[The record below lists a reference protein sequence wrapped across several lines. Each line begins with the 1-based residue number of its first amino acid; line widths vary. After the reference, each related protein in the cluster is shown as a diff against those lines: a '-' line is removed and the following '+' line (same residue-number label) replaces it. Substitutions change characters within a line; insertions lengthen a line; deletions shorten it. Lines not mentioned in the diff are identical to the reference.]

1 MTMRT
6 WIAIR
11 AFIFFVVGQ
20 LTGHVLLTVI
30 VIVAGLLLLL
40 FSVWAYTEVLWYDA
54 IGYLDVLITVVIVQL
69 GMAAAPFATMAVFV
83 IVNMN
88 LARKLAPLD
97 RVISADETRVD
108 WWRRASAP
116 FARPLIT
123 TIGLLCGLIIALQTF
138 VHWDTFLLWWHGDHW
153 GRNDP
158 QFERDL
164 SYFMFR
170 LAFYTLVQRWT
181 FIGILVTLVLT
192 VLTSYLFGGIR
203 PQAPGSKI
211 PFRVNLHIS
220 ALMLALMV
228 VIGWGMILEL
238 HLLSYS
244 ERGVIT
250 GLGFTDSNASLVAYK
265 FVATAV
271 VTGFF
276 LFQVNIRRPG
286 WIIPTLALVWL
297 FLIGLSIARFYPNAY
312 QFLVVEPQE
321 LEREYPFI
329 EDHLAFTRYGFDL
342 DKVERRQTPGD
353 AGLTAAELAA
363 YRPALEQIRLWDPDT
378 MIINFRELQALRTYF
393 DFEDVDVDRYR
404 IDGKETLVLVGAREV
419 KTRHLA
425 ESAHRWENQRM
436 IYTHGHGLVAASGTQ
451 ATEAGM
457 PVFLTRDLPTKGAS
471 AINAENPRIYYGE
484 ASSSYAFVASD
495 AIELD
500 RPIDASS
507 HAQPSGAPRPGENPP
522 PASKERDCPKE
533 QTRSGGRGATADEAG
548 AASTEAS
555 DACRPAAIGFA
566 VTDYGGKGGVL
577 IDDIV
582 KRLVFAIRFWDVRFA
597 LTWLVDDNTRV
608 QFHRRI
614 RERIERVAP
623 FLELDR
629 NPYPVAVDGR
639 IKWIVD
645 AYTVSDMM
653 PYSRRVN
660 LSDLSQVTQPKQDA
674 VSVIIDEFTSSAAG
688 LTGTANYIRGSVK
701 AVLDAYD
708 GSVTLYVVG
717 PDDKVL
723 QAWQRAFPGVFVPE
737 AEASPAL
744 RAHFRYPQ
752 DLFRIQSAMWSDYHM
767 ETPEIFYTKEAA
779 WRIPPDAAFISL
791 RRERKEPEYE
801 QRRENLRP
809 YWLMARFPGEETTQF
824 AIVQPFSPAGRNL
837 LSGYLVGLSD
847 GANYGRLVSY
857 AFPPTR
863 TILGPAQAQA
873 RIDQDARISA
883 WMTLRMQSGSRV
895 SRGRLIA
902 LPVADAL
909 LYVEPLFVQADKSS
923 VSHLLGAQLSSIPEM
938 KKIVV
943 VFGDR
948 VVMRDTLEAAIAAAF
963 GQEPHETPV
972 RSTLTIEGA
981 GPDRLSI
988 TVGGQT
994 AGAGDP
1000 VVGDRTDIPMDTP

>member
-1 MTMRT
+1 
-6 WIAIR
+6 
-11 AFIFFVVGQ
+11 
-20 LTGHVLLTVI
+20 
-30 VIVAGLLLLL
+30 
-40 FSVWAYTEVLWYDA
+40 
-54 IGYLDVLITVVIVQL
+54 
-69 GMAAAPFATMAVFV
+69 
-83 IVNMN
+83 
-88 LARKLAPLD
+88 
-97 RVISADETRVD
+97 
-108 WWRRASAP
+108 
-116 FARPLIT
+116 
-123 TIGLLCGLIIALQTF
+123 
-138 VHWDTFLLWWHGDHW
+138 
-153 GRNDP
+153 
-158 QFERDL
+158 
-164 SYFMFR
+164 MFQ

-181 FIGILVTLVLT
+181 FIGVLVTLVLT

-203 PQAPGSKI
+203 PQAPGAKI
-211 PFRVNLHIS
+211 PFQVNLHIS
-220 ALMLALMV
+220 ALMLALIV
-228 VIGWGMILEL
+228 LIGWGMILEL

-297 FLIGLSIARFYPNAY
+297 FLVGLSIARFYPNVY

-342 DKVERRQTPGD
+342 EKVERRHTPGND
-353 AGLTAAELAA
+353 HLTSEELAA

-404 IDGKETLVLVGAREV
+404 VDGEETLVLVGAREV
-419 KTRHLA
+419 KTTHLA

-436 IYTHGHGLVAASGTQ
+436 IYTHGHGLVAASGTLS
-451 ATEAGM
+451 TEAGM
-457 PVFLTRDLPTKGAS
+457 PVFLTRDLPTEGAS
-471 AINAENPRIYYGE
+471 AIDADNPRIYYGE
-484 ASSSYAFVASD
+484 ASSPYAFVATD
-495 AIELD
+495 TIELD
-500 RPIDASS
+500 RPIDQSS
-507 HAQPSGAPRPGENPP
+507 QPRPSGASPSEER
-522 PASKERDCPKE
+522 PASGDKDTDCPAG
-533 QTRSGGRGATADEAG
+533 QTAAGGEGAATDEAG
-548 AASTEAS
+548 AASTEAA

-566 VTDYGGKGGVL
+566 INDYGGKGGVL
-577 IDDIV
+577 IDGLV
-582 KRLVFAIRFWDVRFA
+582 RRLAFAVRFWDVQFA
-597 LTWLVDDNTRV
+597 LSWLVDDDTRV

-614 RERIERVAP
+614 RERIGRVAP

-639 IKWIVD
+639 IKWIVE

-674 VSVIIDEFTSSAAG
+674 VSVVIDEFTSSEAG
-688 LTGTANYIRGSVK
+688 LAGTANYIRGSVK
-701 AVLDAYD
+701 AVVDAYD

-723 QAWQRAFPGVFVPE
+723 QAWQRAFPGIFVPE
-737 AEASPAL
+737 AEASPDL

-752 DLFRIQSAMWSDYHM
+752 DLFRIQSVMWSDYHM

-801 QRRENLRP
+801 QRREDLRP
-809 YWLMARFPGEETTQF
+809 YWLMARFPGEDESQF

-857 AFPPTR
+857 AFPPTT
-863 TILGPAQAQA
+863 TILGPPQAQA

-895 SRGRLIA
+895 SRGRLLA
-902 LPVADAL
+902 LPVADTL

-943 VFGDR
+943 VFGDK
-948 VVMRDTLEAAIAAAF
+948 VVMRDTLQEAIAAAF
-963 GQEPHETPV
+963 GQEPPETPV
-972 RSTLTIEGA
+972 ESTLAVESA

-988 TVGGQT
+988 TVGGPDSSSGGST
-994 AGAGDP
+994 DADG
-1000 VVGDRTDIPMDTP
+1000 TDIPMDTP